1 MCYLNT
7 YCKVHFVRIPV
18 GKESRNMKEKEQLN
32 LNRMIP
38 KAGAA
43 IVTVTVFLFAVFLI
57 INFSMGSYFVC
68 LILPIGFIMMTAG
81 LYNECEGDRKV
92 AANIGLILAAVYAAF
107 IMLVYFSQLTTVK
120 NEQLNEQAAKLL
132 EFGKFGLIFNY
143 DLLGYG
149 VMALSTFFTG
159 LSMKPDNKTD
169 KWLKALLMI
178 HGVFFFSCTFMPITG
193 MFAKISSGGDGIGG
207 RLALVAWCVYFLPV
221 GILSFLHF
229 RKR

>member
-1 MCYLNT
+1 MIS
-7 YCKVHFVRIPV
+7 KV
-18 GKESRNMKEKEQLN
+18 GS
-32 LNRMIP
+32 
-38 KAGAA
+38 A

-81 LYNECEGDRKV
+81 LHNECENDRKV
-92 AANIGLILAAVYAAF
+92 AANTGLILASVYATF
-107 IMLVYFSQLTTVK
+107 IMLVYYSQLTTVN
-120 NEQLNEQAAKLL
+120 NEQLNEQAANLL
-132 EFGKFGLIFNY
+132 EFNKYGLIFNY

-178 HGVFFFSCTFMPITG
+178 HGVFYFSCTFMPMTG
-193 MFAKISSGGDGIGG
+193 MFAKMSSSGDGIGG
-207 RLALVAWCVYFLPV
+207 RLALVAWCVYFLPI

-229 RKR
+229 KKR

>member
-1 MCYLNT
+1 
-7 YCKVHFVRIPV
+7 
-18 GKESRNMKEKEQLN
+18 
-32 LNRMIP
+32 MIS
-38 KAGAA
+38 KAGSA

-81 LYNECEGDRKV
+81 LHSECEDDRKV

-107 IMLVYFSQLTTVK
+107 IMLVYFSQLTTVN

-132 EFGKFGLIFNY
+132 EFNRFGLIFNY

-159 LSMKPDNKTD
+159 LSMKPDNKAD
-169 KWLKALLMI
+169 KRLKALLMI
-178 HGVFFFSCTFMPITG
+178 HGVFYFSCTFMPMTG
-193 MFAKISSGGDGIGG
+193 MFTKMPSGGDGIGG
-207 RLALVAWCVYFLPV
+207 RIALVVWCVYFLPI

-229 RKR
+229 KNADRRNESKPQ